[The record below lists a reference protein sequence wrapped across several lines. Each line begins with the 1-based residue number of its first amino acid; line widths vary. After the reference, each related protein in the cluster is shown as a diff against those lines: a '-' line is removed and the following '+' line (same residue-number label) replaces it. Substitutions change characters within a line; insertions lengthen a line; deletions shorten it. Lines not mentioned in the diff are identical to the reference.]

1 MCRWIAYRGRPV
13 YIEDVVI
20 KPGHSLVHQSLH
32 AHEGKTETNGDGFGV
47 GWYGDRDEPGLY
59 REVRP
64 AWSDENLK
72 SICAQVRSHLFFAH
86 VRAATG
92 TATTR
97 ANCHPYAHGKWM
109 FMHNGQVGSFGR
121 LRRRIENLIP
131 DDYYLGRN
139 GSTDSEAIFLAALS
153 RMGELDPVNAV
164 SSVLA
169 DVRRLMTEGDAPDA
183 LRFTAALT
191 DGDNVFAF
199 RWACDAKAPTL
210 YWRRDCADDLIIV
223 SEPYDD
229 DRSHWNPIPQGSV
242 LVAIKGQPVEI
253 LPLDVSGR
261 LAAACAA

>member
-72 SICAQVRSHLFFAH
+72 SICAQVRSGLFFAH

-97 ANCHPYAHGKWM
+97 ANCHPYSYGRWM
-109 FMHNGQVGSFGR
+109 FMHNGQIGNFML

-131 DDYYLGRN
+131 DEFYVGRH
-139 GSTDSEAIFLAALS
+139 GSTDSEAIFLTALS
-153 RMGELDPVNAV
+153 RMTEAGPVAAIT
-164 SSVLA
+164 SVLA
-169 DVRRLMTEGDAPDA
+169 DVKTLMTETGACDA

-191 DGDNVFAF
+191 DGESVYAF
-199 RWACDAKAPTL
+199 RWACDGKAPSM
-210 YWRRDCADDLIIV
+210 YWRRDGSDDLVIV

-229 DRSHWNPIPQGSV
+229 DRTFWNPIPQGSV
-242 LVAIKGQPVEI
+242 LVAKAGAAVEI
-253 LPLDVSGR
+253 LPLNVNGYR
-261 LAAACAA
+261 NH